1 MSDLYP
7 STPRDVQ
14 AIIRAQLQLLWN
26 EPEQAHKVAPLMLW
40 GAPGVGK
47 STLVRE
53 ICEQQG
59 IGFIDIR
66 LAQRE
71 PVDLRGLPVPKG
83 DHVDW
88 LLAGEWPRDPNS
100 RGVILFDELSAAD
113 RTLQAAAYEI
123 ILDRRLGDLYRL
135 PSGWLVMGAGN
146 RSTDRAVA
154 YSFSSALA
162 NRFCHL
168 NLEPD
173 VEQWCQW
180 AQQQDIDPSIIGFLK
195 FAPEHFFKLD
205 QHTQS
210 EQGWP
215 SPRSWERTAR
225 VLATAE
231 QLGLS
236 AQQQR
241 IMVNGLIGPGAA
253 AALFA
258 YRESAEALPDVRAM
272 LRGAIPVEVPSK
284 SDTLFAFCAAVTYHM
299 WRGSKQEIAKH
310 LDVLFQISSKL
321 SSDFATM
328 LMLDVL
334 RDTSIKAEDLQQH
347 ADDGARLDER
357 RAEQVFSHPG
367 YAEWTAR
374 HGRQFGAALVGTE
387 LDEIATEGVNG

>member
-7 STPRDVQ
+7 STARDVQ
-14 AIIRAQLQLLWN
+14 AIINAQLALLWDD
-26 EPEQAHKVAPLMLW
+26 PAHAHKVAPLMLW

-59 IGFIDIR
+59 IDFIDIR

-71 PVDLRGLPVPKG
+71 PVDLRGLPVPKD

-88 LLAGEWPRDPNS
+88 LLAGEWPRDPSS

-123 ILDRRLGDLYRL
+123 ILDRRLGDLYQL

-146 RSTDRAVA
+146 RSTDRAIA

-180 AQQQDIDPSIIGFLK
+180 AQQQGIDPSIIGFLK

-205 QHTQS
+205 DQTSS

-215 SPRSWERTAR
+215 SPRSWERTAH
-225 VLATAE
+225 VLAQAE
-231 QLGLS
+231 RLGLS

-241 IMVNGLIGPGAA
+241 LMVNGLIGPGAA

-258 YRESAEALPDVRAM
+258 YRESTEALPDVQAM
-272 LRGAIPVEVPSK
+272 LRGEIPVQVPRSN
-284 SDTLFAFCAAVTYHM
+284 DTLYAFCAAVTHHM
-299 WRGSKQEIAKH
+299 WRCSKQDIGKR
-310 LDVLFQISSKL
+310 LDVLFHISSKL

-328 LMLDVL
+328 LMLDLL
-334 RDTSIKAEDLQQH
+334 RDTSAQAARNNGE
-347 ADDGARLDER
+347 RLDER

-367 YAEWTAR
+367 YAEWTTQ
-374 HGRQFGAALVGTE
+374 HGLQFGAALAGE
-387 LDEIATEGVNG
+387 EAQA

>member
-14 AIIRAQLQLLWN
+14 AIIRAQLQLLWD
-26 EPEQAHKVAPLMLW
+26 EPELAHSVAPLMLW

-59 IGFIDIR
+59 IDFIDIR

-71 PVDLRGLPVPKG
+71 PVDLRGLPVPKD

-88 LLAGEWPRDPNS
+88 LLAGEWPRDPES

-123 ILDRRLGDLYRL
+123 ILDRRLGDLYKL

-146 RSTDRAVA
+146 RSGDRAVA

-180 AQQQDIDPSIIGFLK
+180 AQQQGIDPKIIGFLK
-195 FAPEHFFKLD
+195 FAPEYFFKLD
-205 QHTQS
+205 DQTSS

-231 QLGLS
+231 RLRLN

-241 IMVNGLIGPGAA
+241 LMVNGLIGPGAA

-258 YRESAEALPDVRAM
+258 YLDSTEALPDVRAM
-272 LRGAIPVEVPSK
+272 LRGQVPVEVPRSN
-284 SDTLFAFCAAVTYHM
+284 DTLYAFCAAVAHFM
-299 WRGSKQEIAKH
+299 WRGSKQEVAKH
-310 LDVLFQISSKL
+310 LDVLFKISAKL

-334 RDTSIKAEDLQQH
+334 RGSRGEQ
-347 ADDGARLDER
+347 LDER
-357 RAEQVFSHPG
+357 RAEKVFSHPG
-367 YAEWTAR
+367 YADWTAQ
-374 HGRQFGAALVGTE
+374 HGLQFGTALAE
-387 LDEIATEGVNG
+387 MEAMQATVEEESYI